1 MQSNLATEIIKKLK
15 KRIKI
20 LIAAVIILSLLCTGL
35 SVAYV
40 REATMCGDC
49 KEKVIKQRV
58 ELFMQKKEDGE
69 AIMQKRRAKDGKA
82 HNV

>member
-58 ELFMQKKEDGE
+58 ELFMQKKEDVE